1 VIAIDTNVL
10 VRLVVCD
17 DPDQT
22 RRARNL
28 MKRGDVLV
36 GSTVLLESGW
46 ILGSAY
52 GLDRAKVSGAIRGVL
67 GLEGVATDAPA
78 AVAQAL
84 DWFDAGLDL
93 ADALHVASASGAGS
107 FLTFDKRLL
116 HKARQAG
123 IEAVAPVPR

>member
-1 VIAIDTNVL
+1 MIAIDTNVL

-36 GSTVLLESGW
+36 GSTVLLESAW
-46 ILGSAY
+46 VLGSAY

-93 ADALHVASASGAGS
+93 ADALHVASACSQAISWAMCGEPRNRPGAAS
-107 FLTFDKRLL
+107 
-116 HKARQAG
+116 
-123 IEAVAPVPR
+123 